1 MIFFDIIT
9 LAVVGW
15 MIYKGYK
22 DGLVSQFLGLLGICL
37 SVFFAVNYGETVGN
51 MLSIDAQYASI
62 TGFVIIFVGA
72 LLAIFLLSKLI
83 TGTLSLIKLEWL
95 NSILGSIFAVIK
107 GLVILGMLYAAVF
120 ALNAR
125 TKTVEPEEFDSSI
138 SFNIVRKAANPL
150 LNYWERTKPIEQ
162 LTTQEE

>member
-9 LAVVGW
+9 LAVVVW

-22 DGLVSQFLGLLGICL
+22 DGFVSQFLGLLGICL
-37 SVFFAVNYGETVGN
+37 SGFFAINFGEQVGN
-51 MLSIDAQYASI
+51 MLAIDAQYASI
-62 TGFVIIFVGA
+62 PGFIIIFLGS

-125 TKTVEPEEFDSSI
+125 LETVEPEEFDTSI
-138 SFNIVRKAANPL
+138 SFNIVRKAADPL
-150 LNYWERTKPIEQ
+150 LNYWEQTKPIEQ
-162 LTTQEE
+162 LTQTEE